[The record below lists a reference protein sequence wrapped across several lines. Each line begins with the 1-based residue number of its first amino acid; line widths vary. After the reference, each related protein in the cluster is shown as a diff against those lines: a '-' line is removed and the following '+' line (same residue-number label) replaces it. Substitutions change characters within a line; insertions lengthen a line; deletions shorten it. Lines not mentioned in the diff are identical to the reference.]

1 MASILGFLRK
11 TFKSGTGIVRR
22 VGRGARSTLKRG
34 TNAIGLTRRRR
45 RGSRRA
51 RRRGGRRNQ

>member
-11 TFKSGTGIVRR
+11 TFKRGTGIVRR
-22 VGRGARSTLKRG
+22 VGRATRSTLKRG
-34 TNAIGLTRRRR
+34 TNAVGLTRRRR
-45 RGSRRA
+45 GS